1 VPVAAVL
8 VASIRLHALD
18 GLLRDV
24 CHGPLDV
31 QCDAAFEK
39 GDELGWFQHGSTI
52 LIFVPESFSF
62 AEGIEEGR
70 VLKMG
75 EALMR
80 LPADKHVA

>member
-1 VPVAAVL
+1 M
-8 VASIRLHALD
+8 
-18 GLLRDV
+18 
-24 CHGPLDV
+24 

-80 LPADKHVA
+80 LPGDKPAA